1 MTMLEKY
8 NIDHC
13 NPASHL
19 KHVSM
24 VVICE
29 IDCVEFFRCNVEHEW
44 LYASSDTNNL
54 KNNCKYASTSS
65 FLHHCIYQKLTH
77 L

>member
-8 NIDHC
+8 NSDHC

-19 KHVSM
+19 KHISM

-29 IDCVEFFRCNVEHEW
+29 IDYAEFFRCSVEHEW
-44 LYASSDTNNL
+44 LYASSDTDNL
-54 KNNCKYASTSS
+54 KTTVNIQVFRVLFIIAFIRN
-65 FLHHCIYQKLTH
+65 
-77 L
+77 